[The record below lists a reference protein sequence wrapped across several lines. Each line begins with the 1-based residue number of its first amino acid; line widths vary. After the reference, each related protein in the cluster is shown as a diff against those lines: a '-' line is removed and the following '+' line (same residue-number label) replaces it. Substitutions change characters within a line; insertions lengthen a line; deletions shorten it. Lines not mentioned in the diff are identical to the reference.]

1 MLCVTY
7 SQSQTLFNNIY
18 HKPDWDYSTA
28 VIETNE
34 NTYLIAS
41 SSRSQFNTDYDIL
54 LMNIDTTG
62 NIIWEKYLGE
72 TNKLEF
78 ASNISKINAGGYII
92 GGSYRAPGENYYN
105 YDTYIMRID
114 SNGNEIW
121 SQRVNPTSLFEDG
134 FSAFENTS
142 GEFVILGSGNHTH
155 IYNLSNSGGLNWST
169 LFQNLSCKQIMQTS
183 DGGYALIGNTTN
195 LVNNEILLIKTN
207 AAGDSIWSKQ
217 YEEEGNVLAYTFTL
231 TPDNGFLIA
240 AAYDSSII
248 DDDLRTNLIRTDSN
262 GDTLWTRKYFT
273 GTPYYIKNTTDG
285 GYVYSSIRYDH
296 FPFNDVYSIIIAK
309 INHNG
314 EMEWY
319 NTFNYK
325 NLYGPGNNLLE
336 LSNGGYLLTGHTS
349 EGAIADVFL
358 IKLDAEGN
366 FITGIKPLK
375 GNDNTFELYP
385 NPARDKVIITLSD
398 VSHPG
403 KVEIRLFDELGQLI
417 KSYQNLSSITSEL
430 DISDLKQGLYF
441 VNLIDKNNETIK
453 ATKKLVVTK

>member
-7 SQSQTLFNNIY
+7 SQSQTLFNIIY
-18 HKPDWDYSTA
+18 PKSAWDYSTA

-34 NTYLIAS
+34 NSYLIAS
-41 SSRSQFNTDYDIL
+41 SSRSQFNSDFDIL

-62 NIIWEKYLGE
+62 NIIWEKYLGQ

-78 ASNISKINAGGYII
+78 ASSISKTNAGGYII
-92 GGSYRAPGENYYN
+92 GGSYRAPGDNYN
-105 YDTYIMRID
+105 YDTYIVKID

-155 IYNLSNSGGLNWST
+155 IYNLSNSGDLNWST
-169 LFQNLSCKQIMQTS
+169 LLQNLSCKQIKQTS

-217 YEEEGNVLAYTFTL
+217 YEEEGNVFAYTFTL
-231 TPDNGFLIA
+231 TPDEGFLIA
-240 AAYDSSII
+240 TAYDSSII
-248 DDDLRTNLIRTDSN
+248 DDDLWTNLIRTDSN

-273 GTPYYIKNTTDG
+273 GTPYYIQSTSDG
-285 GYVYSSIRYDH
+285 GYVYSSIRYDDL
-296 FPFNDVYSIIIAK
+296 PFNDLYSIIIAK
-309 INHNG
+309 INSNG

-319 NTFNYK
+319 NTFTNK

-336 LSNGGYLLTGHTS
+336 LSNGGYLLTGHTA
-349 EGAIADVFL
+349 EGGIADVFL
-358 IKLDAEGN
+358 IKLDADGN
-366 FITGIKPLK
+366 FVTGIKPLK
-375 GNDNTFELYP
+375 GIDNTFKLYP
-385 NPARDKVIITLSD
+385 NPAKDKVIITLSD
-398 VSHPG
+398 VPYPD
-403 KVEIRLFDELGQLI
+403 KVEIRIFDEFGKLT
-417 KSYQNLSSITSEL
+417 KSFRHLNSISSEL
-430 DISDLKQGLYF
+430 DITDLKQGLYF
-441 VNLIDKNNETIK
+441 VNLFDKNNKTVK
-453 ATKKLVVTK
+453 ATKKLVVIK